1 MDQSVPIVEVDDH
14 AFEVTGEH
22 QDGAKRIAA
31 LLEVLEVISPVVE
44 ADGGS
49 LNLLAVDVGTGVVRL
64 ELAGACGSCAV
75 AGLTLNDGVDRIIKS
90 RLDWVTEVVGSVEE
104 SDIGGL
110 GGWTP
115 KNY

>member
-1 MDQSVPIVEVDDH
+1 VDESVATVDLGDR
-14 AFEVTGEH
+14 AFDVTGEH
-22 QDGAKRIAA
+22 QDGAKRITA

-49 LNLLAVDVGTGVVRL
+49 LNLLAVDVATGVVQL
-64 ELAGACGSCAV
+64 QLAGACGSCAV
-75 AGLTLNDGVDRIIKS
+75 AGLTLNDGVDRIIKG